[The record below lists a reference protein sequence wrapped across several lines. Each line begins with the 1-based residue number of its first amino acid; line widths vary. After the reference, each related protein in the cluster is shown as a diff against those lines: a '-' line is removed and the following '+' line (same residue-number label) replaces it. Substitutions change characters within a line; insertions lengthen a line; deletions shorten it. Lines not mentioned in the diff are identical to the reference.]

1 MIRNNT
7 ERDIILL
14 VLQIMLMGKYGNLFH
29 HRLVGIHIKERRNV
43 LADYGKT
50 LQSHTGIDVF
60 LNQIRVMAVPIV
72 VELREHNIPYLNKTV
87 SFTAHHV
94 FRSGSVLFSTVVVN
108 LRAGTAGTGT
118 MLPEIVFFSKTVHTL
133 SRNTE
138 LFRPNTEGLFI
149 VQINTRIKTILRNP
163 YPFRKELPGKVQR
176 LRLKIISEGEIPE
189 HLKKS
194 TVTCRFTDVFNVS
207 GTNTFLTGGNS
218 SPRRNL
224 LSGKVRLQ
232 RRHT

>member
-1 MIRNNT
+1 MICNNT

-43 LADYGKT
+43 LADHGKT

-60 LNQIRVMAVPIV
+60 LNQIRIMPVPIV

>member
-1 MIRNNT
+1 M
-7 ERDIILL
+7 
-14 VLQIMLMGKYGNLFH
+14 
-29 HRLVGIHIKERRNV
+29 
-43 LADYGKT
+43 ADYSKT

-60 LNQIRVMAVPIV
+60 LNQICVMPVSV
-72 VELREHNIPYLNKTV
+72 VVKLREHNIPYLNKTV
-87 SFTAHHV
+87 SFAAHHI
-94 FRSGSVLFSTVVVN
+94 FRPCSVLFPAVVVN

-138 LFRPNTEGLFI
+138 LFRPDAEGFFI
-149 VQINTRIKTILRNP
+149 VQINTRIKTVLRYP
-163 YPFRKELPGKVQR
+163 YPFRKKLPGKVQR
-176 LRLKIISEGEIPE
+176 LRLKIIPEGEIPE

-194 TVTCRFTDVFNVS
+194 TVTCRFTDVFDIS

-232 RRHT
+232 GRHTRINQKQTVVIMRNQ